1 MVTTIQLDE
10 KLKKKLDN
18 LKVHHR
24 ETYNDIIS
32 RLVEGSSPKNSHRES
47 LIETIEVLSDPRAMR
62 SLAEAVERFNKG
74 EKGVKFEDLK
84 KELRLNV

>member
-32 RLVEGSSPKNSHRES
+32 RLVEVSSPKNSDRES
-47 LIETIEVLSDPRAMR
+47 LIETIEVLSDPRTMR